1 VLPQVVVA
9 LYRNALGNLGVHEP
23 DRDIGIR
30 PGQDQLLNK
39 VDHMRLN
46 MLGQCG

>member
-1 VLPQVVVA
+1 VA

-23 DRDIGIR
+23 DRGIGIR

-46 MLGQCG
+46 MLGRCG